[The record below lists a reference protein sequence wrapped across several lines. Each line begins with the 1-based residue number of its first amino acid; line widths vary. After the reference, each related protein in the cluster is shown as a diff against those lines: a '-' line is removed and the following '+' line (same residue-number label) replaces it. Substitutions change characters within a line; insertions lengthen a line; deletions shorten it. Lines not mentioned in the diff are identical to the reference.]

1 GDKQE
6 EELMPNLIVL
16 IAEEDGVSSLY
27 VAAIL
32 DAPKIAWSKSETGTE
47 AVRLMKENPDISAVL
62 MDLKMPDMNGVEATR
77 QIRTFNTTIPII
89 AQTAYAMTED
99 RHKAL
104 EAGCSDYITKPIRK
118 DMLLDLLKKNTNTQ
132 E

>member
-1 GDKQE
+1 
-6 EELMPNLIVL
+6 
-16 IAEEDGVSSLY
+16 
-27 VAAIL
+27 
-32 DAPKIAWSKSETGTE
+32 
-47 AVRLMKENPDISAVL
+47 
-62 MDLKMPDMNGVEATR
+62 MNGLEATR
-77 QIRTFNTTIPII
+77 QIRTFNTTIHII